1 MELLLALVIFLVGA
15 GLGISVRRQTS
26 HQSPADVRD
35 AAHLEPTSLVGEAPR
50 VAAEA
55 RSSIE
60 DSLVV
65 LRSAL
70 DALPAGVVVADRTGV
85 ITFKN
90 VAAAAITGVR
100 HVDVLVEEAAE
111 VLLKSTLTGGETQRL
126 LQTAGQPMRS
136 FDLRGR
142 LLLSGGG
149 IVTIEDVTERMRI
162 DTVRTDFVANLS
174 HELKTPIGGIAA
186 LADAMVEETDPQV
199 LSRFAGRIVGEAYR
213 LSSTVDDLLD
223 LSRIEFGGA
232 EHWEAVDMSL
242 VVDEVTARMQHECA
256 RTGIVLKTDCPKGVY
271 VKGDRNQLVSAV
283 ANLVENAIKY
293 SGDGKLVQL
302 LVKVADTSVAIEVI
316 DQGIGIAAKDQQR
329 IFERFYRVDRARSRA
344 TGGSGLGLSI
354 VRHVVA
360 HHGGTVSV
368 ISEEGRGATF
378 TVVLPR
384 HVSVGTTGTV
394 DPSTPVIDRTYAP
407 GVDA

>member
-15 GLGISVRRQTS
+15 GLGISVRRQAS
-26 HQSPADVRD
+26 RHAVAD
-35 AAHLEPTSLVGEAPR
+35 AAASVHPDSSSAEAP
-50 VAAEA
+50 AAADGEVRA
-55 RSSIE
+55 SIE

-70 DALPAGVVVADRTGV
+70 DALPAGVVVANRTGV

-90 VAAAAITGVR
+90 VAAAAMTGVR

-111 VLLKSTLTGGETQRL
+111 VLLTSTLTGGETQRL
-126 LQTAGQPMRS
+126 LQTSGQPTRS

-142 LLLSGGG
+142 RLLSGGG

-186 LADAMVEETDPQV
+186 LADAMVDETDPQV
-199 LSRFAGRIVGEAYR
+199 LSRFADRIVSEAYR
-213 LSSTVDDLLD
+213 LSRTVDDLLD

-242 VVDEVTARMQHECA
+242 VVNEVTARMQHESA
-256 RTGIVLKTDCPKGVY
+256 RTGVVLKADCPKGVY

-302 LVKVADTSVAIEVI
+302 LVKVADTSVSIEVI

-354 VRHVVA
+354 VRHVIA

-368 ISEEGRGATF
+368 MSEEGRGATF

-384 HVSVGTTGTV
+384 HVSVDYPGT
-394 DPSTPVIDRTYAP
+394 DHPATPVTDRTYAP

>member
-1 MELLLALVIFLVGA
+1 MDLLLAIVVLLVGVA
-15 GLGISVRRQTS
+15 LGLSVRRPESRGTRSAQPLTDRS
-26 HQSPADVRD
+26 APATREESDD
-35 AAHLEPTSLVGEAPR
+35 
-50 VAAEA
+50 
-55 RSSIE
+55 SI
-60 DSLVV
+60 VV

-70 DALPAGVVVADRTGV
+70 DALPAGVVVADPAGV
-85 ITFKN
+85 LTFKN
-90 VAAAAITGVR
+90 VAAAAMTGVR

-111 VLLKSTLTGGETQRL
+111 VLLKSTLAGGETQRL
-126 LQTAGQPMRS
+126 LQTSGQPTRS

-142 LLLSGGG
+142 RLLSGGG
-149 IVTIEDVTERMRI
+149 IVTIEDVTERVRI

-186 LADAMVEETDPQV
+186 LADAMVDEKDPQV
-199 LSRFAGRIVGEAYR
+199 LSRFAERIVAESYR
-213 LSSTVDDLLD
+213 LSHTVDALLD

-232 EHWEAVDMSL
+232 AHWDAVDMSL
-242 VVDEVTARMQHECA
+242 VVNEVTARMQHECA
-256 RTGIVLKTDCPKGVY
+256 RTGIALKTDCPKGIF
-271 VKGDRNQLVSAV
+271 VKGDQNQLVSAV

-302 LVKVADTSVAIEVI
+302 TVKPADASVAIEVI

-329 IFERFYRVDRARSRA
+329 IFERFYRVDRARSRS

-354 VRHVVA
+354 VRHVIA
-360 HHGGTVSV
+360 NHGGTVSV

-384 HVSVGTTGTV
+384 YVA
-394 DPSTPVIDRTYAP
+394 PVIDTHAEPRLARTQDASH
-407 GVDA
+407 GVGA

>member
-1 MELLLALVIFLVGA
+1 MELLFALVIFLVGA
-15 GLGISVRRQTS
+15 GLGLSVRRKA
-26 HQSPADVRD
+26 PR
-35 AAHLEPTSLVGEAPR
+35 AAHAVFTASVQPVRAPAEPVSTTR
-50 VAAEA
+50 V
-55 RSSIE
+55 SDVD
-60 DSLVV
+60 DSLIV

-70 DALPAGVVVADRTGV
+70 DALPAGVIVADRDGT

-90 VAAAAITGVR
+90 VAAAAMTGVR

-111 VLLKSTLTGGETQRL
+111 QLLASTLSGGETQRL
-126 LQTAGQPMRS
+126 LHTSGQPARS

-142 LLLSGGG
+142 RLLSGGG
-149 IVTIEDVTERMRI
+149 IVTIEDVSERVRI

-186 LADAMVEETDPQV
+186 LADAMVEESDPQV
-199 LSRFAGRIVGEAYR
+199 LARFADRIVAEAYR
-213 LSSTVDDLLD
+213 LSHTVDDLLD

-232 EHWEAVDMSL
+232 EHWESVDMSL
-242 VVDEVTARMQHECA
+242 VVNEVTARMQHECT
-256 RTGIVLKTDCPKGVY
+256 RTGITLSADCPKGIY
-271 VKGDRNQLVSAV
+271 VDGDRNQLVSAV

-293 SGDGKLVQL
+293 SGDGTLVQL
-302 LVKVADTSVAIEVI
+302 LVRADDSSVSIEVV
-316 DQGIGIAAKDQQR
+316 DKGIGIAAKDQQR

-360 HHGGTVSV
+360 NHGGTVSV
-368 ISEEGRGATF
+368 MSEEGRGATF

-384 HVSVGTTGTV
+384 QLASESSSAASPAGSV
-394 DPSTPVIDRTYAP
+394 PERAFAP
-407 GVDA
+407 EVGA

>member
-1 MELLLALVIFLVGA
+1 
-15 GLGISVRRQTS
+15 VRRQAS
-26 HQSPADVRD
+26 RLGVAD
-35 AAHLEPTSLVGEAPR
+35 AAASVHPDSSSAEAP
-50 VAAEA
+50 AAADGEVRA
-55 RSSIE
+55 SIE

-70 DALPAGVVVADRTGV
+70 DALPAGVVVANRTGV

-90 VAAAAITGVR
+90 VAAAAMTGVR

-111 VLLKSTLTGGETQRL
+111 VLLTSTLTGGETQRL
-126 LQTAGQPMRS
+126 LQTSGQPTRS

-142 LLLSGGG
+142 RLLSGGG

-186 LADAMVEETDPQV
+186 LADAMVDETDPQV
-199 LSRFAGRIVGEAYR
+199 LSRFADRIVSEAYR
-213 LSSTVDDLLD
+213 LSRTVDDLLD

-242 VVDEVTARMQHECA
+242 VVNEVTARMQHESA
-256 RTGIVLKTDCPKGVY
+256 RTGVVLKTDCPKGVY

-302 LVKVADTSVAIEVI
+302 LVKVADTSVSIEVI

-354 VRHVVA
+354 VRHVIA

-368 ISEEGRGATF
+368 MSEEGRGATF

-384 HVSVGTTGTV
+384 HVSVDYPGT
-394 DPSTPVIDRTYAP
+394 DHPATPVTDRTYAP

>member
-15 GLGISVRRQTS
+15 GLGISVRRQVS
-26 HQSPADVRD
+26 RHAVADD
-35 AAHLEPTSLVGEAPR
+35 AASVHPDSSSAEAP
-50 VAAEA
+50 AAADGEVRA
-55 RSSIE
+55 SIE

-70 DALPAGVVVADRTGV
+70 DALPAGVVVANRTGV

-90 VAAAAITGVR
+90 VAAAAMTGVR

-111 VLLKSTLTGGETQRL
+111 VLLTSTLTGGETQRL
-126 LQTAGQPMRS
+126 LQTSGQPTRS

-142 LLLSGGG
+142 RLLSGGG

-186 LADAMVEETDPQV
+186 LADAMVDETDPQV
-199 LSRFAGRIVGEAYR
+199 LSRFADRIVSEAYR
-213 LSSTVDDLLD
+213 LSRTVDDLLD

-242 VVDEVTARMQHECA
+242 VVNEVTARMQHESA
-256 RTGIVLKTDCPKGVY
+256 RTGVVLKTDCPKGVY

-302 LVKVADTSVAIEVI
+302 LVKVADTSVSIEVI

-354 VRHVVA
+354 VRHVIA

-368 ISEEGRGATF
+368 MSEEGRGATF

-384 HVSVGTTGTV
+384 HVSVDNPGT
-394 DPSTPVIDRTYAP
+394 DHPATPVTGRTYAP

>member
-1 MELLLALVIFLVGA
+1 MELLFALVIFLVGA
-15 GLGISVRRQTS
+15 GLGLSVRRKA
-26 HQSPADVRD
+26 PR
-35 AAHLEPTSLVGEAPR
+35 AAHAVFTASVQPVRAPAEPVSTTR
-50 VAAEA
+50 V
-55 RSSIE
+55 SDVD
-60 DSLVV
+60 DSLIV

-70 DALPAGVVVADRTGV
+70 DALPAGVIVADRDGT

-90 VAAAAITGVR
+90 VAAAAMTGVR

-111 VLLKSTLTGGETQRL
+111 QLLASTLSGGETQRL
-126 LQTAGQPMRS
+126 LHTSGQPARS

-142 LLLSGGG
+142 RLLSGGG
-149 IVTIEDVTERMRI
+149 IVTIEDVSERVRI

-186 LADAMVEETDPQV
+186 LADAMVEESDPQV
-199 LSRFAGRIVGEAYR
+199 LARFADRIVAEAYR
-213 LSSTVDDLLD
+213 LSHTVDDLLD

-232 EHWEAVDMSL
+232 EHWESVDMSL
-242 VVDEVTARMQHECA
+242 VVNEVTARMQHECT
-256 RTGIVLKTDCPKGVY
+256 RTGITLSADCPKGIY
-271 VKGDRNQLVSAV
+271 VDGDRNQLVSAV

-293 SGDGKLVQL
+293 SGDGTLVQL
-302 LVKVADTSVAIEVI
+302 LVRADDSSVSIEVV
-316 DQGIGIAAKDQQR
+316 DKGIGIAAKDQQR

-360 HHGGTVSV
+360 NHGGTVSV
-368 ISEEGRGATF
+368 MSEEGRGATF

-384 HVSVGTTGTV
+384 QLASESSSTASPAGSV
-394 DPSTPVIDRTYAP
+394 PERAFAP
-407 GVDA
+407 EVGA

>member
-1 MELLLALVIFLVGA
+1 MELLFALVIFLVGA
-15 GLGISVRRQTS
+15 GLGLSVRRKA
-26 HQSPADVRD
+26 PR
-35 AAHLEPTSLVGEAPR
+35 AAHAVFTASVQPVRAPAEPVSTTR
-50 VAAEA
+50 V
-55 RSSIE
+55 SDVD
-60 DSLVV
+60 DSLIV

-70 DALPAGVVVADRTGV
+70 DALPAGVIVADRDGT

-90 VAAAAITGVR
+90 VAAAAMTGVR

-111 VLLKSTLTGGETQRL
+111 QLLASTLSGGETQRL
-126 LQTAGQPMRS
+126 LHTSGQPARS

-142 LLLSGGG
+142 RLLSGGG
-149 IVTIEDVTERMRI
+149 IVTIEDVSERVRI

-186 LADAMVEETDPQV
+186 LADAMVEESDPQV
-199 LSRFAGRIVGEAYR
+199 LARFADRIVAEAYR
-213 LSSTVDDLLD
+213 LSHTVDDLLD

-232 EHWEAVDMSL
+232 EHWESVDMSL
-242 VVDEVTARMQHECA
+242 VVNEVTARMQHECT
-256 RTGIVLKTDCPKGVY
+256 RTGITLSADCPKGIY
-271 VKGDRNQLVSAV
+271 VDGDRNQLVSAV

-293 SGDGKLVQL
+293 SGDGTLVQL
-302 LVKVADTSVAIEVI
+302 LVRADDSSVSIEVV
-316 DQGIGIAAKDQQR
+316 DKGIGIAAKDQQR

-360 HHGGTVSV
+360 NHGGTVSV
-368 ISEEGRGATF
+368 MSEEGRGATF

-384 HVSVGTTGTV
+384 QLAPESSSTASPAGSV
-394 DPSTPVIDRTYAP
+394 PERAFAP
-407 GVDA
+407 EVGA

>member
-15 GLGISVRRQTS
+15 GLGISVRRQAS
-26 HQSPADVRD
+26 RHAVAD
-35 AAHLEPTSLVGEAPR
+35 AAASVHPDSSSAEAP
-50 VAAEA
+50 AAADGEVRA
-55 RSSIE
+55 SIE

-70 DALPAGVVVADRTGV
+70 DALPAGVVVANRTGV

-90 VAAAAITGVR
+90 VAAAAMTGVR

-111 VLLKSTLTGGETQRL
+111 VLLTSTLTGGETQRL
-126 LQTAGQPMRS
+126 LQTSGQPTRS

-142 LLLSGGG
+142 RLLSGGG

-186 LADAMVEETDPQV
+186 LADAMVDETDPQV
-199 LSRFAGRIVGEAYR
+199 LSRFADRIVSEAYR
-213 LSSTVDDLLD
+213 LSRTVDDLLD

-242 VVDEVTARMQHECA
+242 VVNEVTARMQHESA
-256 RTGIVLKTDCPKGVY
+256 RTGVVLKTDCPKGVY

-302 LVKVADTSVAIEVI
+302 LVKVADTSVSIEVI

-354 VRHVVA
+354 VRHVIA

-368 ISEEGRGATF
+368 MSEEGRGATF

-384 HVSVGTTGTV
+384 HVSVDYPGT
-394 DPSTPVIDRTYAP
+394 DHPATPVTDRTYAP